1 MMPAEIIKIDP
12 KRPEPAFARCRE
24 VIRAGGVIAYP
35 TETFYGL
42 GVDPK
47 SPVAV
52 RRLFEIK
59 GRQPDQPI
67 LLLIQS
73 TEDVTHWASH
83 VTPTAEQLM
92 KRFWPGPLTLVFP
105 AREEV
110 LPELTAGSGTIGLR
124 MPGSELTRML
134 LGFLGAALTGTSANR
149 SGGPSLRTAREV
161 AAELGDLIDLVLDA
175 GMTPG
180 GKPSTVVDVTV
191 DPPRVVREGAITI
204 A

>member
-1 MMPAEIIKIDP
+1 
-12 KRPEPAFARCRE
+12 
-24 VIRAGGVIAYP
+24 
-35 TETFYGL
+35 
-42 GVDPK
+42 
-47 SPVAV
+47 
-52 RRLFEIK
+52 
-59 GRQPDQPI
+59 
-67 LLLIQS
+67 
-73 TEDVTHWASH
+73 
-83 VTPTAEQLM
+83 M